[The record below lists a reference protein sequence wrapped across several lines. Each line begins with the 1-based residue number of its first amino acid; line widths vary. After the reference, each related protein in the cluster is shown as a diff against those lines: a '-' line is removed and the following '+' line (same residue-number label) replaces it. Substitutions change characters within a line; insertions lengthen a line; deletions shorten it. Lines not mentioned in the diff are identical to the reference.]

1 MAQFLWRLVFKM
13 TQQLTQLCL
22 VMYFNPFVGFDEVT
36 QAVKVKPQQL
46 EPQPTTINNQEQQ
59 QQQIHNVGQ
68 KIANTQESQLGHFQK
83 KTLPSECHSAFGSL
97 PPGSKGMCFF
107 LKR

>member
-1 MAQFLWRLVFKM
+1 M
-13 TQQLTQLCL
+13 TQQLTQLCF
-22 VMYFNPFVGFDEVT
+22 VMYFNSFVGFDEVT

-68 KIANTQESQLGHFQK
+68 KIANTEK
-83 KTLPSECHSAFGSL
+83 ITTLPSECHSAFGSL
-97 PPGSKGMCFF
+97 PPGKGS
-107 LKR
+107 